1 MHNDGVVVSKVE
13 FQYSLSLSLNLA
25 CSDSTE
31 SHRVEKQTLVYLL
44 DLF

>member
-31 SHRVEKQTLVYLL
+31 SHGVEKQTLVYLL